1 MTVGQTEFAPKVI
14 SPPWPGLLA
23 MGGWAFGR
31 TKGQSCRLPE
41 PALDCRGVVLRQS
54 TFTSLP
60 RQVQVHLTSNSG
72 RECQHMG
79 AGLELVD
86 LECQAVEKKVN
97 RKAQV
102 HKPNLGHPPRP
113 FTV

>member
-1 MTVGQTEFAPKVI
+1 
-14 SPPWPGLLA
+14 
-23 MGGWAFGR
+23 
-31 TKGQSCRLPE
+31 
-41 PALDCRGVVLRQS
+41 
-54 TFTSLP
+54 
-60 RQVQVHLTSNSG
+60 
-72 RECQHMG
+72 MG